1 MIDASV
7 LTIVKGRRPHLEN
20 QLRGLEQSIV
30 SPKEWVI
37 VGMDEDPPQLESAHF
52 PIRLGR
58 VNSSGQGEIPLAQA
72 RNRAASLASSPLLV
86 FLDVDCIP
94 SPGLMETFGRVI
106 ADSPQLWMGTIGYLP
121 PDAAS
126 RDWTFDDLAGKAI
139 EHPLLPKLDG
149 ADCLSSDRYELFWSL
164 NFAIPAELFSRIGGF
179 DENYAGYGAEDT
191 DFAFMAREQGIPFG
205 FAAARAYHQHHAVC
219 KPPLNHFRSIL
230 INAERFRQKWGLWPM
245 EKWLRQFDELGLIDF
260 NANSNEL
267 AILKDPTES
276 QIREATVNT
285 PAGF

>member
-1 MIDASV
+1 MIEASV

-20 QLRGLEQSIV
+20 QLRGLEKSTAP
-30 SPKEWVI
+30 PKEWVI
-37 VGMDEDPPQLESAHF
+37 IGMDEDPPHFESAHF
-52 PIRLGR
+52 PIRRGR
-58 VNSSGQGEIPLAQA
+58 VNSSGQGEIPLALA
-72 RNRAASLASSPLLV
+72 RNRAASLASNPLLI

-94 SPGLMETFGRVI
+94 SPGLLKTFSHVMSRASQI
-106 ADSPQLWMGTIGYLP
+106 WMGTIGYLP
-121 PDAAS
+121 RDAAS
-126 RDWTFDDLAGKAI
+126 GDWTFDGLAQQAI

-149 ADCLSSDRYELFWSL
+149 ADCLPSNRYELFWSL
-164 NFAIPAELFSRIGGF
+164 NFAIPAELFGRIGGF

-191 DFAFMAREQGIPFG
+191 DFAFMAREQGIGFG

-260 NANSNEL
+260 NVDSDEL
-267 AILKDPTES
+267 AILRDPTES